1 MKNSK
6 EVFIHLANILSYP
19 DKSKLEHVEPLYSQ
33 SQEKKTLDPFYQFT
47 KSSDLVTV
55 EELFTKTF
63 DLNASCCLEIGWH
76 LYGEQ
81 YQRGEFLVNMRQTL
95 AEEKISESN
104 ELPDHLSHCLRL
116 LPLLEK
122 EDEAAFA
129 QEYMLPAVVKIA
141 KGMKQENPYTCVIAY
156 LQDILSEKYGEK
168 GDVVFKGEYKKT
180 LPPRLKDTK
189 KN

>member
-6 EVFIHLANILSYP
+6 DTYIQLANILSYP
-19 DKSKLEHVEPLYSQ
+19 DKSKLEHAEPLCSNN
-33 SQEKKTLDPFYQFT
+33 QENNILDPFHQFIK
-47 KSSDLVTV
+47 KSTLTTV

-95 AEEKISESN
+95 AEENIPESN

-116 LPLLEK
+116 LPLLES
-122 EDEAAFA
+122 EDEVAFA
-129 QEYMLPAVVKIA
+129 LDYMIPAVEKIA
-141 KGMKQENPYTCVIAY
+141 KGMKQENPYTCVITY
-156 LQDILSEKYGEK
+156 LQAILKERYGQK
-168 GDVVFKGEYKKT
+168 SDVAVKA
-180 LPPRLKDTK
+180 
-189 KN
+189 

>member
-6 EVFIHLANILSYP
+6 DTFIQLANILSYP

-33 SQEKKTLDPFYQFT
+33 NQEKNTLYPFYQFIK
-47 KSSDLVTV
+47 KSNLTTV

-116 LPLLEK
+116 LPVLEK

-129 QEYMLPAVVKIA
+129 QEYLLPAITKIA
-141 KGMKQENPYTCVIAY
+141 KGMKQENPYTCVIVY
-156 LQDILSEKYGEK
+156 LQALLKERYSDESE
-168 GDVVFKGEYKKT
+168 VAV
-180 LPPRLKDTK
+180 RA
-189 KN
+189 